1 MERASRKICV
11 EMGSIAST
19 SKAPRTGR
27 EVKDWGIHFTTTR
40 RSGSAGWCAKP
51 TACTTDPIAALLES
65 EGGKRLFT
73 GKVVDVA
80 RRTTEGFL
88 RGSVAIEGI
97 DDDRGS
103 RLELSFQNEWIVAWR
118 EGKAVAMSPDLI
130 CVLEASRAMRSAPR
144 RSATASVSPWW
155 RCPLPPV
162 PDQPARPRIRRPP
175 RLWLRP
181 GFPFRFRR
189 AHWRWSVN

>member
-1 MERASRKICV
+1 M
-11 EMGSIAST
+11 
-19 SKAPRTGR
+19 R
-27 EVKDWGIHFTTTR
+27 E
-40 RSGSAGWCAKP
+40 AKRLH
-51 TACTTDPIAALLES
+51 TDPIAALLES
-65 EGGKRLFT
+65 EGGKLLFT

-118 EGKAVAMSPDLI
+118 DGKAVAMSPDLI
-130 CVLEASRAMRSAPR
+130 CVLD
-144 RSATASVSPWW
+144 SVSGEAVGTETI
-155 RCPLPPV
+155 RYGQRVTVIALPRSRR

-175 RLWLRP
+175 RLRLRP
-181 GFPFRFRR
+181 RFPFRFRR
-189 AHWRWSVN
+189 ARWRWSVN